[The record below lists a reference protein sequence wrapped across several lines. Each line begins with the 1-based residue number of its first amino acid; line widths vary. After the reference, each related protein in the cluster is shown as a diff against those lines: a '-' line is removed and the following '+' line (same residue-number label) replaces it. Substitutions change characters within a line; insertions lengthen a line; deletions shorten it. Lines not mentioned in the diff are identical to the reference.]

1 MATLYIDGSVVW
13 LGLMLLVYWN
23 LFRVYSDL
31 SVTLLWNLMI
41 GAVKYVVKRVF
52 RVIEWASGVNV
63 QGTGELASN
72 SLDNA
77 MDARLL
83 WPVPALVVLGCL
95 AGTKATTAWC
105 DAFLLVLVIMCWSSR
120 VEWQTAA
127 WPDRECWRF
136 RAFTLVSGCLAL
148 LSAALQWS
156 FFATSPRPR
165 DPANETVYYTLIL
178 WSATLSIQIL
188 QALIFIGLHFLYSVT
203 ALGRRQGGFDPIEKT
218 GLFVRCVGS
227 AASFLAALNYCSD
240 GATTFMKL
248 AVVTH
253 FCFMMN
259 EVLIL
264 HRSNN
269 LLRSFPEVSL
279 SGYCVICLE
288 PIKPRERARKL
299 HCGHIFHS
307 RCLYRWLMR
316 SDQCP
321 TCRQPTDPMRDYMV
335 TSIDLAMDHRH
346 GRGRRIQNMQDI
358 GVQTTFEIEYVSRP
372 STFHGSVR
380 PLLRSTNPT
389 LETMP
394 LYSVSNSSARA
405 TGGRSAVSEK
415 PERLPSTPPQPHGKA
430 QFVEAIAPCAGP
442 PSAATEL
449 DEFADNPI
457 VWVTGRNYKRKRRG
471 AAAEEK
477 AKASATVVEDS
488 GDDDKDGT
496 AMDTVPHK
504 RVKLEETERGSV
516 G

>member
-41 GAVKYVVKRVF
+41 GAVKYVVRRVF

-372 STFHGSVR
+372 STFHGSMR

-394 LYSVSNSSARA
+394 LYSVGNSSARA
-405 TGGRSAVSEK
+405 TGGRSTVSEK
-415 PERLPSTPPQPHGKA
+415 PERLPSTPPQPHGKV

-457 VWVTGRNYKRKRRG
+457 VWVTGRNSKRKRRG

-488 GDDDKDGT
+488 GDDDEDGT